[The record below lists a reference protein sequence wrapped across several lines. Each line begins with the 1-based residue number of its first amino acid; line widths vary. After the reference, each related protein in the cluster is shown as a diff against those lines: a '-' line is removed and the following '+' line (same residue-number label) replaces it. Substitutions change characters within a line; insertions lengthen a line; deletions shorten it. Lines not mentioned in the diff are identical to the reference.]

1 MRRYNHFKKS
11 NLFIICVEKY
21 RINLY
26 IFFKL
31 LHLQILYI
39 DYIVYIDHSFENKLF
54 FYICIILYNLTTV
67 KYFYDIN
74 FSLAEILQFQ

>member
-21 RINLY
+21 RMNLY
-26 IFFKL
+26 IFFEL
-31 LHLQILYI
+31 LHLQILDI

-54 FYICIILYNLTTV
+54 FFYICIILYNLT
-67 KYFYDIN
+67 I
-74 FSLAEILQFQ
+74 EIFL